1 MLDSITQKKYVTYKE
16 NKQIW
21 MNILILK
28 SLSE

>member
-1 MLDSITQKKYVTYKE
+1 MLDSIMQKKYVTYKE